1 MKAPQFYIVTVA
13 ALLCL
18 ILSIALVAVNQYN
31 QELITQIETETNQLT
46 QANNARQA
54 LSNLV
59 KDVYT
64 ASSNNE
70 KLQEILKKH
79 GVTVRE

>member
-46 QANNARQA
+46 QANNARQV

-59 KDVYT
+59 KEAYS
-64 ASSNNE
+64 ASANNE